1 MQTSCNKTFRWYRLK
16 DAPPTFPILPLS
28 RFSHVCTAL
37 LAHIDKWL
45 SSTPPVSILFNH
57 EIHFVGKAVTDFIGQ
72 IMFISSSQ

>member
-16 DAPPTFPILPLS
+16 DAPPTSPILPLS

-45 SSTPPVSILFNH
+45 SSTPRFDSI
-57 EIHFVGKAVTDFIGQ
+57 
-72 IMFISSSQ
+72 